1 MVPHVSPAIEPH
13 TPPHTPNSAFAPLRE
28 PLFRILW
35 IAAVISYIGTWMQ
48 RIGAAWLMTQLTT
61 SPLLVGLVQGSAG
74 LPAFLFMLP
83 AGALA
88 DMMDRRKLLLYT
100 QWWMVFAALG
110 LGILTVMHLTTPW
123 LLIFFTFLL
132 GIGAVLNDPAWQAV
146 TPEVARPEQ
155 HAAAVALN
163 SAAFNVARAVGPAFA
178 GVVVATSG
186 SGAAFL
192 INAASFFGVILF
204 LYRWKRPRM
213 PRAVSVNL
221 PGDMMSSIAAG
232 IRHASSS
239 RHVKSVLIRSVA
251 FSSCG
256 VAYLSLLPLV
266 CQPYKATGFGL
277 LWAFFGIGALS
288 GAVALSHLRKHFSI
302 DTVVAAAIGLFA
314 LMTAALGR
322 APNFAA
328 LGAVTFLAGMAWI
341 VILASLNVTA
351 QTMCPPAMRAR
362 AISLYLLVLQGGMAL
377 GATVWGAIA
386 SRIGISTA
394 LLAAALAL
402 VLGLALVPRHRL
414 VADSTLTPGTMPA
427 D

>member
-1 MVPHVSPAIEPH
+1 MPLVQPVSVPVPKTI
-13 TPPHTPNSAFAPLRE
+13 SAFAPLRE

-110 LGILTVMHLTTPW
+110 LGILTVMHLTTPF
-123 LLIFFTFLL
+123 LLILFTFLL

-163 SAAFNVARAVGPAFA
+163 SAAFNVARAVGPALA
-178 GVVVATSG
+178 GIVVAASG
-186 SGAAFL
+186 SGLAFL
-192 INAASFFGVILF
+192 INAASFFGVIVF
-204 LYRWKRPRM
+204 LYCWKRPQTV
-213 PRAVSVNL
+213 RAVPVNIL
-221 PGDMMSSIAAG
+221 GNMGSFIADG
-232 IRHASSS
+232 IRHASGS

-256 VAYLSLLPLV
+256 VALLSLLPIV
-266 CQPYKATGFGL
+266 CQPYGATGFGL

-288 GAVALSHLRKHFSI
+288 GAFVLARLRRHFSL
-302 DTVVAAAIGLFA
+302 DVTVAAAIAVFA
-314 LMTAALGR
+314 VMTGSLGH
-322 APNFAA
+322 APNFSV
-328 LGAVTFLAGMAWI
+328 LCGITFVSGMAWI

-386 SRIGISTA
+386 SRVGISTA
-394 LLAAALAL
+394 LVVAGVAL
-402 VLGLALVPRHRL
+402 VAGLALVPTHRL
-414 VADSTLTPGTMPA
+414 VAQPLTEPA
-427 D
+427 ALVPE